1 MRVRSR
7 EHLGGEFDSIL
18 TCVSWWRVAVRDC
31 LVSELIPA
39 GNAFILCRC
48 AVLVFCCNLSLAKVV
63 QLMYHWAHQNASFT
77 TLHHEMT
84 FSSHTTVDWKNFCRD
99 IYAEHFLANPVTIGG
114 PGIVVEIDE
123 SLFCRRKYNVGR
135 AIAQQWVFGGLEV
148 GTPARK
154 GLLVAVPR
162 RDAATLLPVIQQ
174 YVLPGSTIVSDCW
187 RAYNT
192 LPQLGY
198 QHLTV
203 NRNIQFVNPQNGACT
218 NHIECYW
225 KNAKMRNKRE
235 CGTARSQL
243 DSYLIEYMWRTQFG
257 NNPLHNFVAHV
268 RAVYST
274 Q

>member
-1 MRVRSR
+1 
-7 EHLGGEFDSIL
+7 
-18 TCVSWWRVAVRDC
+18 
-31 LVSELIPA
+31 
-39 GNAFILCRC
+39 
-48 AVLVFCCNLSLAKVV
+48 
-63 QLMYHWAHQNASFT
+63 MYHWAHQNASFT
-77 TLHHEMT
+77 TLHHEMA

-99 IYAEHFLANPVTIGG
+99 ICAEHLLANPVTIGG
-114 PGIVVEIDE
+114 PGIIVEIDE

-154 GLLVAVPR
+154 GFLVAVPR
-162 RDAATLLPVIQQ
+162 RDAATLLPVIPQ

-203 NRNIQFVNPQNGACT
+203 NHNIQFVNPQNGACT

-268 RAVYST
+268 RAVYPT